1 MKPIVVVRALLN
13 SEDKFVHFSR
23 VCRDLENMIVTGRT
37 ANVFVP
43 DINKDLLNFS
53 RLQLGRAKPVIVLK
67 SFFKL
72 YHNSRCIRIA
82 AHPILGDAILNLSED
97 SFSAVDRDYAY
108 CGLFFY
114 NNRLNIVFGDD
125 PRSLFVP
132 LPKESNVEGTVLDH
146 RPLSKLFGF
155 SKRAQNKYVDSLN
168 EMPPDPIRYFA
179 ALADEGF
186 YSMREDFAVTYE
198 YFMARTRTGETVERW
213 ANGFSIIHL
222 IVGYNQIS
230 VLDSTHHVYEIQFED
245 KSVSVKLGE
254 PLPTENFQ
262 GKYLM
267 RFSINMAQ
275 KICKVYITGYDKPD
289 EISNILKLIK
299 EDEHAAS

>member
-1 MKPIVVVRALLN
+1 MKPIVVVRAMLN
-13 SEDKFVHFSR
+13 SEDKFVHFSK
-23 VCRDLENMIVTGRT
+23 VCTELENMIVTGRT

-53 RLQLGRAKPVIVLK
+53 RLQLGRAKPVIVQK

-72 YHNSRCIRIA
+72 YRNSRCIRLVS
-82 AHPILGDAILNLSED
+82 HPILGDAILNVDED

-114 NNRLNIVFGDD
+114 NNKLNIVFGDD

-132 LPKESNVEGTVLDH
+132 LPKESIVEGIVLDH
-146 RPLSKLFGF
+146 LPLSKLFGV
-155 SKRAQNKYVDSLN
+155 SKRAQNKYVDTLI
-168 EMPPDPIRYFA
+168 EQAPDPVRYFS
-179 ALADEGF
+179 ALASEGF
-186 YSMREDFAVTYE
+186 YSMREEFAFTYE
-198 YFMARTRTGETVERW
+198 YFMSRKRTGETVEKW
-213 ANGFSIIHL
+213 DQGFSIIHL
-222 IVGYNQIS
+222 IVGYNS
-230 VLDSTHHVYEIQFED
+230 TSALDRKHNVYEILFDD
-245 KSVSVKLGE
+245 KAVSLKLSE

-267 RFSINMAQ
+267 RFAINMSQ
-275 KICKVYITGYDKPD
+275 KICKVYITGYEKPD